1 MARLSELLLF
11 FFFEGGVGV
20 LIDALTTS
28 ANDLV
33 IQNGG
38 LIRRREG
45 EGTEGTEGTVGS
57 LALGSFLVG
66 LLRDGD
72 DMVLGFVVR
81 YAASKQMKQQN
92 QYSTLTV
99 PWKQARRGYPT

>member
-45 EGTEGTEGTVGS
+45 EGTEGTVGS

-99 PWKQARRGYPT
+99 PWKQARHRYPT